1 MSPKKTSTS
10 RSTAQQLVDDLRTMK
25 GVKIHISQLVALPE
39 AGANIAIFDARWL
52 SETSVQLQWNSR
64 IVMMDDYA
72 TLPGQA
78 R

>member
-1 MSPKKTSTS
+1 MRI
-10 RSTAQQLVDDLRTMK
+10 RSESSGA
-25 GVKIHISQLVALPE
+25 KIHISQLVVLPE
-39 AGANIAIFDARWL
+39 AGAHIAIFDARWL

-64 IVMMDDYA
+64 LVMLDHYA